1 MKRKLR
7 PLTILIQHV
16 LSTDISDSRRYVDNE
31 DFSTQANN
39 KEIRSLIPEYY
50 NKQRKKETSTRR
62 LPSCRCTEAT
72 LLKTIKLYVGIS
84 MHHNSVDKFDQK

>member
-16 LSTDISDSRRYVDNE
+16 LSTDIGDSRRYVDNE

-39 KEIRSLIPEYY
+39 QEIRSLIPEYY
-50 NKQRKKETSTRR
+50 NKQRK
-62 LPSCRCTEAT
+62 
-72 LLKTIKLYVGIS
+72 
-84 MHHNSVDKFDQK
+84 